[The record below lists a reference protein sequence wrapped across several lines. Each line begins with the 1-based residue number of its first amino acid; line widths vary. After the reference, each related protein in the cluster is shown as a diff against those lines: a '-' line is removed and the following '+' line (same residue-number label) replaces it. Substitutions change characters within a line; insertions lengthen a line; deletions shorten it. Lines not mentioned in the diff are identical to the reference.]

1 MNKHFIICV
10 LTAIA
15 VFPQAQT
22 PFTITQ
28 SAGSATGEI
37 RMQERRTNGTDY
49 VGLKAPQSV
58 AASTVWTL
66 PAADGTSGQ
75 CLQTDGAGVLS
86 FAACAGYWTL
96 SGSDIYRSTGVVTI
110 GHTSPTVRLGQ
121 NLNTNYAGDFGGMAM
136 NVFSATGGHGAV
148 LDFNKSASGTLGSH
162 GAVASGDTL
171 GFIVFRG
178 SDGTNYQRAAQVIG
192 EVDGTVSSG
201 VVPGRIRFRTAD
213 ASGTMTERWRI
224 DKSGHLTAGTNNAW
238 NIGGGFSIGVGS
250 GNPAAIYAESKLASR
265 KLTLYDNT
273 GSIAVPGEWDLNA
286 VASGVGAAA
295 MSNFY
300 IRNNAGSNMLKIE
313 AVNGGG
319 TVDRSIFYTDII
331 PDAANTRKV
340 GTSAVP
346 FSQVNATSANFS
358 ALTIPTGSSAGYVW
372 TDQGSGVGAWAEGGR
387 DAYDVRNFGAVCD
400 GTTDDTTAITNA
412 INAGSGVKKRAILP
426 QGVCVVTTINITASY
441 AGLRGQGRRNSTLKS
456 TTNAP
461 VIKIDNAGPVYYL
474 EFSDFTIQ
482 GNGAGT
488 SQNGIES
495 ATAGFGV
502 STIHDIYFDGMWRGV
517 KLGHTTDLGDNNIL
531 DCAFSMSVTNSVG
544 IESLHTSSGSIWSRN
559 FFGGTAEALG
569 ATSGNRAFYI
579 HGYVGDT
586 VLNDNHM
593 EGGWIGFDIS
603 CDNGTFATGICS
615 YGENL
620 VIVGNKIDG
629 YALDF
634 RFYNLH
640 NSTVTNNRGR
650 GVLDA
655 QITGTSTKGM
665 IYDVI
670 GRTDTGSAIE
680 RAGLKFTTTYGD
692 VAINAY
698 DEGRIRIGDTSS
710 DLSAT
715 KNGISIL
722 DASYSSAVA
731 LGQSASRNMGMFWT
745 RAATPSDAYGVIYTY
760 GYSNGL
766 LYGASLHRFT
776 GGKVYA
782 DGNGPALGAG
792 QNISNVWANGASG
805 FVSLG
810 VYRTDDTNGGWL
822 IGTSAVSVGDFA
834 IYQNQGAGTPAKR
847 FLIDTSGTVDI
858 PGNLSVAVMNATG
871 SPAYRVSGTTVI
883 NSSREILNIAG
894 VSTAWTPTAN
904 NTYVSGTSSLR
915 WADVESV
922 LGNFSGVLTAGG
934 GVAFG
939 ASSTF
944 SADQTYDF
952 GTSSARA
959 RRLYATGWTTYGSS
973 FASSGSSIT
982 IQTGATFTDGRTCA
996 LGDVWTSDASGNLA
1010 CAASTASQWTTSG
1023 GNIYRSTGAV
1033 WIGGSANNTGA
1044 KLQVENSA
1052 SVNILQVKYTGAVSS
1067 ISGGGIIAHQGSAP
1081 TASGDRIGFLVF
1093 GAEISGTQYNRAAI
1107 TAKASQAWS
1116 LGSAEGAYL
1125 EFATNS
1131 NGAATRTARWTIEHD
1146 GHFVPVANTSY
1157 TIGTTSLRPS
1167 KVWTSA
1173 LDASGAVNFSG
1184 STVTA
1189 SSTFSS
1195 DLIATTNATYAL
1207 GSSGVRWLGY
1217 LSTLNVSST
1226 FTFNGTLTGDM
1237 IPTTNNTYISGSSS
1251 AYWNAIHGGA
1261 ITAYTSFVPGSG
1273 VTTVDVGSATR
1284 RIRKMYTT
1292 DIDITGTVTPPSG
1305 TAFTGTKTVR
1315 DSAGTGTCT
1324 LTFSAG
1330 IMTGGTC

>member
-1 MNKHFIICV
+1 MGIPGRRARGIYHMRLYLYILSASLAFGQSQSELKII
-10 LTAIA
+10 
-15 VFPQAQT
+15 PKQDD
-22 PFTITQ
+22 
-28 SAGSATGEI
+28 SATGI
-37 RMQERRTNGTDY
+37 IKFQEKYGSGSNY
-49 VGLKAPQSV
+49 VGLRAPSSIS
-58 AASTVWTL
+58 ANTVWTL
-66 PAADGTSGQ
+66 PDADGTSGQ

-86 FAACAGYWTL
+86 FAACAGTAPFID
-96 SGSDIYRSTGVVTI
+96 STAIIKGSAD
-110 GHTSPTVRLGQ
+110 
-121 NLNTNYAGDFGGMAM
+121 
-136 NVFSATGGHGAV
+136 ATK
-148 LDFNKSASGTLGSH
+148 LLK
-162 GAVASGDTL
+162 
-171 GFIVFRG
+171 I
-178 SDGTNYQRAAQVIG
+178 
-192 EVDGTVSSG
+192 EVDGFTTATTRTLTPQNASYTIAGTDIAQTFTQAQTITGSSTAPTALTGTRLFVVGSDSEQARIVIDTFAGNPTLNYRRANGTATAKTALLAGDSLLNMTGFGYGATGYSSSG
-201 VVPGRIRFRTAD
+201 KVGVIGYAAENWTDSAQ
-213 ASGTMTERWRI
+213 GTYLGLFTTSTGGTTNIERWRVHSTG
-224 DKSGHLTAGTNNAW
+224 DLTAGTNNAW
-238 NIGGGFSIGVGS
+238 NIGGGFSGGVGT

-273 GSIAVPGEWDLNA
+273 NSIAIPGEWDLNV

-295 MSNFY
+295 QSNFY
-300 IRNNAGSNMLKIE
+300 IRNNAGANMLMIE

-331 PDAANTRKV
+331 PNAANTRKV

-400 GTTDDTTAITNA
+400 GSTDDTTAITNA

-426 QGVCVVTTINITASY
+426 QGICVVTTINITANY

-461 VIKIDNAGPVYYL
+461 VIKIDNASPVYYL

-692 VAINAY
+692 LALNAY

-722 DASYSSAVA
+722 DASYSSAIA
-731 LGQSASRNMGMFWT
+731 LGQSTTRNMGMFWT

-834 IYQNQGAGTPAKR
+834 IYQNQGASAPVQR
-847 FLIDTSGTVDI
+847 FLIDTSGNVTI
-858 PGNLSVAVMNATG
+858 PGNMTGAIINATG
-871 SPAYRVSGTTVI
+871 SPAYRVNGTTVI
-883 NSSREILNIAG
+883 DASRNG
-894 VSTAWTPTAN
+894 
-904 NTYVSGTSSLR
+904 
-915 WADVESV
+915 
-922 LGNFSGVLTAGG
+922 
-934 GVAFG
+934 
-939 ASSTF
+939 
-944 SADQTYDF
+944 
-952 GTSSARA
+952 
-959 RRLYATGWTTYGSS
+959 S
-973 FASSGSSIT
+973 FAGLT
-982 IQTGATFTDGRTCA
+982 I
-996 LGDVWTSDASGNLA
+996 
-1010 CAASTASQWTTSG
+1010 
-1023 GNIYRSTGAV
+1023 
-1033 WIGGSANNTGA
+1033 NTGA
-1044 KLQVENSA
+1044 ATVGYVWTATSTGGAGSWQAAPSA
-1052 SVNILQVKYTGAVSS
+1052 FAGSVSFDLVPTVDGTFVA
-1067 ISGGGIIAHQGSAP
+1067 G
-1081 TASGDRIGFLVF
+1081 TASYRF
-1093 GAEISGTQYNRAAI
+1093 GS
-1107 TAKASQAWS
+1107 
-1116 LGSAEGAYL
+1116 
-1125 EFATNS
+1125 
-1131 NGAATRTARWTIEHD
+1131 
-1146 GHFVPVANTSY
+1146 
-1157 TIGTTSLRPS
+1157 
-1167 KVWTSA
+1167 
-1173 LDASGAVNFSG
+1173 
-1184 STVTA
+1184 
-1189 SSTFSS
+1189 
-1195 DLIATTNATYAL
+1195 IATYNAD
-1207 GSSGVRWLGY
+1207 
-1217 LSTLNVSST
+1217 
-1226 FTFNGTLTGDM
+1226 FNGTLTLTSGTTFTGSF
-1237 IPTTNNTYISGSSS
+1237 IPTTNNLYAIGNTSFRVSNVATVNANISGT
-1251 AYWNAIHGGA
+1251 
-1261 ITAYTSFVPGSG
+1261 ITA
-1273 VTTVDVGSATR
+1273 
-1284 RIRKMYTT
+1284 
-1292 DIDITGTVTPPSG
+1292 PSG
-1305 TAFTGTKTVR
+1305 STGVSATKTVR

-1324 LTFSAG
+1324 LIFSAG
-1330 IMTGGTC
+1330 ILTGGTC

>member
-1 MNKHFIICV
+1 MNKPLILCV
-10 LTAIA
+10 LAAIA
-15 VFPQAQT
+15 AFPQAQT
-22 PFTITQ
+22 PLTITQ
-28 SAGSATGEI
+28 SAGSATGEL
-37 RMQERRTNGTDY
+37 RLQERRTNGTDY

-75 CLQTDGAGVLS
+75 CLSTDGAGVLS
-86 FAACAGYWTL
+86 FAACAGYWTV

-121 NLNTNYAGDFGGMAM
+121 NLNTNYAGNFGGMAL
-136 NVFSATGGHGAV
+136 NVFSATAGHGAV
-148 LDFNKSASGTLGSH
+148 IDFNKSASGTLGAH

-171 GFIVFRG
+171 GFFVFRG
-178 SDGTNYQRAAQVIG
+178 SDGTNYQRAAEVLG

-201 VVPGRIRFRTAD
+201 VVPGRIRFRTAN
-213 ASGTMTERWRI
+213 ASGTITESWRI
-224 DKSGHLTAGTNNAW
+224 DKDGAFRPGADDTFDVGLTGTRVRGMYAKFGEFYKSGSTASSDYITTRKYNILDQSGGSGAWDIQASGSMASTSSIKIRDNSGSRWLEAYRAIAGTPLKYTSLFGHLYPAKRLISDGDAVDDSVFGDLGASTARWANVWGGTANFTA
-238 NIGGGFSIGVGS
+238 
-250 GNPAAIYAESKLASR
+250 
-265 KLTLYDNT
+265 LTL
-273 GSIAVPGEWDLNA
+273 
-286 VASGVGAAA
+286 
-295 MSNFY
+295 
-300 IRNNAGSNMLKIE
+300 
-313 AVNGGG
+313 
-319 TVDRSIFYTDII
+319 
-331 PDAANTRKV
+331 
-340 GTSAVP
+340 
-346 FSQVNATSANFS
+346 
-358 ALTIPTGSSAGYVW
+358 PTGSSAGYVW

-400 GTTDDTTAITNA
+400 GSTDDTTAITNA

-426 QGVCVVTTINITASY
+426 QGVCVVTTINITANY
-441 AGLRGQGRRNSTLKS
+441 AGLLGQGRRNSTLKS

-461 VIKIDNAGPVYYL
+461 VIKIDNASPVYYL

-722 DASYSSAVA
+722 DASYSSAIA
-731 LGQSASRNMGMFWT
+731 LGQSTTRNMGMFWT

-834 IYQNQGAGTPAKR
+834 IYQNQGASAPAKR

-858 PGNLSVAVMNATG
+858 PGNMSAAVINATG

-883 NSSREILNIAG
+883 DASRNGSFAGLTINTGAATVGYVWTATSTGGAGSWQAAPSAFAGSVSFDLVPTVDGTFVAGTTAKRFGNIA
-894 VSTAWTPTAN
+894 
-904 NTYVSGTSSLR
+904 TYN
-915 WADVESV
+915 ADI
-922 LGNFSGVLTAGG
+922 NGVLT
-934 GVAFG
+934 
-939 ASSTF
+939 
-944 SADQTYDF
+944 
-952 GTSSARA
+952 
-959 RRLYATGWTTYGSS
+959 L
-973 FASSGSSIT
+973 
-982 IQTGATFTDGRTCA
+982 
-996 LGDVWTSDASGNLA
+996 
-1010 CAASTASQWTTSG
+1010 TSG
-1023 GNIYRSTGAV
+1023 T
-1033 WIGGSANNTGA
+1033 
-1044 KLQVENSA
+1044 
-1052 SVNILQVKYTGAVSS
+1052 
-1067 ISGGGIIAHQGSAP
+1067 
-1081 TASGDRIGFLVF
+1081 
-1093 GAEISGTQYNRAAI
+1093 
-1107 TAKASQAWS
+1107 
-1116 LGSAEGAYL
+1116 
-1125 EFATNS
+1125 
-1131 NGAATRTARWTIEHD
+1131 
-1146 GHFVPVANTSY
+1146 
-1157 TIGTTSLRPS
+1157 
-1167 KVWTSA
+1167 
-1173 LDASGAVNFSG
+1173 
-1184 STVTA
+1184 TVT
-1189 SSTFSS
+1189 
-1195 DLIATTNATYAL
+1195 
-1207 GSSGVRWLGY
+1207 GSIL
-1217 LSTLNVSST
+1217 
-1226 FTFNGTLTGDM
+1226 
-1237 IPTTNNTYISGSSS
+1237 PTTNNLYALGNTSYRMSNVATVNANISGT
-1251 AYWNAIHGGA
+1251 
-1261 ITAYTSFVPGSG
+1261 ITT
-1273 VTTVDVGSATR
+1273 
-1284 RIRKMYTT
+1284 
-1292 DIDITGTVTPPSG
+1292 PSG
-1305 TAFTGTKTVR
+1305 STGLSATKTVR

-1324 LTFSAG
+1324 LIFSAG
-1330 IMTGGTC
+1330 ILTGGTC

>member
-1 MNKHFIICV
+1 MNKHLILCA

-15 VFPQAQT
+15 AFPQAQT
-22 PFTITQ
+22 PLTITQ

-722 DASYSSAVA
+722 DASYSSAIA
-731 LGQSASRNMGMFWT
+731 LGQSTTRNMGMFWT

-782 DGNGPALGAG
+782 DGSGPALGAG
-792 QNISNVWANGASG
+792 QNISNVWANGSSG

-883 NSSREILNIAG
+883 NASRA
-894 VSTAWTPTAN
+894 
-904 NTYVSGTSSLR
+904 
-915 WADVESV
+915 
-922 LGNFSGVLTAGG
+922 
-934 GVAFG
+934 
-939 ASSTF
+939 
-944 SADQTYDF
+944 
-952 GTSSARA
+952 
-959 RRLYATGWTTYGSS
+959 
-973 FASSGSSIT
+973 
-982 IQTGATFTDGRTCA
+982 ATFTDLTINTSSA
-996 LGDVWTSDASGNLA
+996 PAVGDVWTATSTGGAGSWQTPTAG
-1010 CAASTASQWTTSG
+1010 AAPFVDSTA
-1023 GNIYRSTGAV
+1023 I
-1033 WIGGSANNTGA
+1033 IKGSADAT
-1044 KLQVENSA
+1044 KLLKIEVDGF
-1052 SVNILQVKYTGAVSS
+1052 T
-1067 ISGGGIIAHQGSAP
+1067 
-1081 TASGDRIGFLVF
+1081 TA
-1093 GAEISGTQYNRAAI
+1093 T
-1107 TAKASQAWS
+1107 
-1116 LGSAEGAYL
+1116 
-1125 EFATNS
+1125 
-1131 NGAATRTARWTIEHD
+1131 TRTLT
-1146 GHFVPVANTSY
+1146 PQNNSY
-1157 TIGTTSLRPS
+1157 TIAGTDISQTFSNTQTFSGTLSVSGTVGDDFIPNADGSYVNGTTSFRWGSIATYNADFNGVL
-1167 KVWTSA
+1167 T
-1173 LDASGAVNFSG
+1173 LQSG
-1184 STVTA
+1184 STIT
-1189 SSTFSS
+1189 
-1195 DLIATTNATYAL
+1195 
-1207 GSSGVRWLGY
+1207 GSIL
-1217 LSTLNVSST
+1217 
-1226 FTFNGTLTGDM
+1226 
-1237 IPTTNNTYISGSSS
+1237 PTTNNLYALGNTSFRWSTIVTTNANISGT
-1251 AYWNAIHGGA
+1251 
-1261 ITAYTSFVPGSG
+1261 ITA
-1273 VTTVDVGSATR
+1273 
-1284 RIRKMYTT
+1284 
-1292 DIDITGTVTPPSG
+1292 PSG
-1305 TAFTGTKTVR
+1305 STGVSATKTVR

-1324 LTFSAG
+1324 LIFSGG
-1330 IMTGGTC
+1330 ILTGGTC